1 MDQKD
6 AIVLVKFPPSVDS
19 LVHFSSRFDGRYLK
33 FPDGLSSLFRAMLNC
48 SDFSSG
54 SDAMPVRHYWNAC
67 LCAAWVL
74 VFSACSTGPD
84 IDDTIHESPQGLVY
98 LTRISDRSFQAAHP
112 IKIDP
117 TTIGRVLSGV
127 LVREDQ
133 SAVQNFFTGA
143 PDARRAFSEGEVAYL
158 APLISEG
165 LRRAAS
171 DQQGGISHRS
181 NRTAPPCA

>member
-1 MDQKD
+1 MG
-6 AIVLVKFPPSVDS
+6 ACVF
-19 LVHFSSRFDGRYLK
+19 
-33 FPDGLSSLFRAMLNC
+33 GLL
-48 SDFSSG
+48 
-54 SDAMPVRHYWNAC
+54 H
-67 LCAAWVL
+67 
-74 VFSACSTGPD
+74 GPD

-171 DQQGGISHRS
+171 DQQVGFRIAQIGLPRHAHNTGGGVGSQSHLWSFAQRKRLPESSMRMDSRS
-181 NRTAPPCA
+181 I